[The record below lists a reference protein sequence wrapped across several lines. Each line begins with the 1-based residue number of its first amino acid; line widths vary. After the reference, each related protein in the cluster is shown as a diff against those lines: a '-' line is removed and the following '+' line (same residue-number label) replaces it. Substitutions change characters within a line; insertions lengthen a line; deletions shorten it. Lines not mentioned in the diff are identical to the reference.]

1 MMGIDKSVKIY
12 VRESEYGEVT
22 KVMDK
27 NLVEFCEWYQ
37 RAKNRNAKII
47 PNGKTGMIVITD
59 SRYFTVV
66 VA

>member
-1 MMGIDKSVKIY
+1 MIGIDKSVKIY
-12 VRESEYGEVT
+12 VRESEDGEVT
-22 KVMDK
+22 KVMSK

-37 RAKNRNAKII
+37 RAKNRDAKII
-47 PNGKTGMIVITD
+47 PNGMTGMIVITE